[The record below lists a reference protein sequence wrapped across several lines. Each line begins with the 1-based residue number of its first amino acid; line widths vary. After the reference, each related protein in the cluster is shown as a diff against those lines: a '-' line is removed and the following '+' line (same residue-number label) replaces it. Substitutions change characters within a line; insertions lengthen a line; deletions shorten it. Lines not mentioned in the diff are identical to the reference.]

1 MATAFITGIA
11 GQDGSYLA
19 EFLLAKGYNV
29 YGLDHPQST
38 PSYEYIQPFRARLY
52 LIEGDLLDQ
61 DSLTRALEESKP
73 DEIYNLAAMSF
84 PPASWQHA
92 LFTGEITG
100 LGVTRL
106 LEAARKVAPQAH
118 FYQASSSEMFGGTQH
133 SPQNEE
139 TPFAPRNPYGTSKVF
154 GHWMTGNYRQQYGMF
169 AVSGILFNHESPRR
183 GLEYV
188 TRKITRGAASIK
200 RGLAKSLSLGNLEA
214 RRDWGYAGDYVYAM
228 WMMLQH
234 STPQDFVVG
243 TGQTHSVR
251 ELCESAFSYLDLDY
265 RDYVI
270 QDPALFR
277 PVEAVQLVADPRKA
291 NRELGWH
298 PQVEFD
304 SLIRMMVDADIK
316 ALGE

>member
-1 MATAFITGIA
+1 MTNAFITGIA

-19 EFLLAKGYNV
+19 EFLLAKGYTIF
-29 YGLDHPQST
+29 GLDHPQST
-38 PSYEYIQPFRARLY
+38 PSYEYIQPFRDRLH
-52 LIEGDLLDQ
+52 LIEGDLCD
-61 DSLTRALEESKP
+61 DESLTRALGECKP

-84 PPASWQHA
+84 PPASWQQPTFA
-92 LFTGEITG
+92 SEITG

-106 LEAARKVAPQAH
+106 LEAARKIVPQTH
-118 FYQASSSEMFGGTQH
+118 IYQASSSEMFGGTQV

-139 TPFAPRNPYGTSKVF
+139 TPFAPRNPYGTSKVY

-200 RGLAKSLSLGNLEA
+200 RGLTHSLSLGNLDA
-214 RRDWGYAGDYVYAM
+214 RRDWGYAGDYVCAM

-234 STPQDFVVG
+234 STPTDFVVG

-251 ELCESAFSYLDLDY
+251 ELCDCAFGYLGLDY
-265 RDYVI
+265 HDYVI
-270 QDPALFR
+270 QDPALYR
-277 PVEAVQLVADPRKA
+277 PTEAVQLVADPRKA
-291 NRELGWH
+291 NQELGWG
-298 PQVEFD
+298 PEVDFN

-316 ALGE
+316 A